1 MDDVVVVKVLDA
13 AADLPHEQA
22 AVGLGQVEVVRGD
35 PLEQLAPV
43 QVLHHQDHLA
53 RGLERVYKPVK
64 NILTEFKNI
73 LTASKII
80 LTQFKNI

>member
-1 MDDVVVVKVLDA
+1 MDDVVVVEVLDA

-22 AVGLGQVEVVRGD
+22 AVGLGQVEVVCGD

-53 RGLERVYKPVK
+53 RGLERVYKPVNNLNRIK
-64 NILTEFKNI
+64 KYSTEFKNI
-73 LTASKII
+73 LRR
-80 LTQFKNI
+80 